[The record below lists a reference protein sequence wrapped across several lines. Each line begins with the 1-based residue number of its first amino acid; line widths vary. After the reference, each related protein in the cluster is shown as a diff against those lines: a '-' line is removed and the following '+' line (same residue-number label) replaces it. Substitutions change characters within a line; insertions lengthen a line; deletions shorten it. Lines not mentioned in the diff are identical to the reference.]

1 MTSFPAMVFLLAP
14 VATLLAHDVA
24 YKTKTEAALAMAAEA
39 SLETLA
45 WNKYRKDTEHLYH
58 AFMY

>member
-1 MTSFPAMVFLLAP
+1 MVFLLAP